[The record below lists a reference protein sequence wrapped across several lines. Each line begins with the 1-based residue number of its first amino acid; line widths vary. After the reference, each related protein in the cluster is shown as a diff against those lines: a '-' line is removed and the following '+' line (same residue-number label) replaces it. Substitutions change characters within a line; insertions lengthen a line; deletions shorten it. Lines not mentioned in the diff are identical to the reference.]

1 MACPEKWPK
10 DLPPDLQ
17 ELKRRQEELARALVF
32 RPLGFEPEIVG
43 GADVSYLPEGR
54 ALGVIVVYHVKEK
67 RLLSVAS
74 ACLPVSFPYVPG
86 FLSFREVPVLK
97 EAARRLEVWPQVLLV
112 DGQGILHPRRFGLA
126 CHLGLEL
133 ALPTVGVAKKPLVG
147 EFELPSSQAGS
158 FTYIKVNGEVRG
170 VALRTRKGVK
180 PIYIS
185 PGHLID
191 LPSALAVVKSSLS
204 GYRLPE
210 PLRLAHLMTQRLKKD
225 GRGDHS
231 GRRDR

>member
-1 MACPEKWPK
+1 MVFPEKWPK
-10 DLPPDLQ
+10 NLPPDLR
-17 ELKRRQEELARALVF
+17 ELKKRQETLARALVLK
-32 RPLGFEPEIVG
+32 PLGFEPEIVG
-43 GADVSYLPEGR
+43 GADVSYLPDGR
-54 ALGVIVVYHVKEK
+54 ALGVVVAYHVKEK

-97 EAARRLEVWPQVLLV
+97 EAARRLEVSPQVLLV

-133 ALPTVGVAKKPLVG
+133 GLPTVGVAKKPLVG
-147 EFELPSSQAGS
+147 EFEPPPLAAGS
-158 FTYIKVNGEVRG
+158 FTYVKVDGDVCG

-180 PIYIS
+180 PVYVS

-191 LPSALAVVKSSLS
+191 LPSALAVVKVSLS

-210 PLRLAHLMTQRLKKD
+210 PLRLAHLMTQRFKRD
-225 GRGDHS
+225 GCGDHS
-231 GRRDR
+231 GRRGG